1 MIHQRLPGLDL
12 LRALAIVWV
21 MAYHLSS
28 SVAGLPALAESGWMG
43 VDLFFVLSGFLIGG
57 QVCAALQDPGG
68 PRWRRYLL
76 RRALRV
82 LPAYLAVL
90 ALYLCFPAWR
100 ESPGLAPAWQFL
112 SFTANIF
119 PDYLHYRAFSHAWSL
134 CVEEHFYLL
143 LPLAAGLLAR
153 RPSLRKTALFALA
166 VLLGGILLRAWAWQT
181 EVAPYAAV
189 SAGPGAFLL
198 RYVEHIYN
206 PTWARL
212 DGLLAG
218 AVLGALRVFR
228 PRCWAWMTAR
238 GWPFLAGGL
247 ALVALAARLYDGV
260 QVGAAGAV
268 LGFPLLALGFAGVLV
283 GMASPRT
290 LPGRVAL
297 PGARTV
303 ATLAFSLYLTHKA
316 VFHLVDGQL
325 GDWLAQ
331 SAPLAV
337 AAHAAAAL
345 AVAALLHFAVERP
358 GLGLRERLEGQ
369 RMLGQRDRHDI
380 AEAGQGRDEGQGAG
394 ARAAAALE
402 RD

>member
-1 MIHQRLPGLDL
+1 MIRQRLPGLDL
-12 LRALAIVWV
+12 LRALAIAWV

-28 SVAGLPALAESGWMG
+28 SVPGLPALAELGWMG
-43 VDLFFVLSGFLIGG
+43 VDLFFVLSGFLVGG
-57 QVCAALQDPGG
+57 QVCAALRDPGG

-90 ALYLCFPAWR
+90 ALYLAVPAWR

-112 SFTANIF
+112 SFTANLF

-153 RPSLRKTALFALA
+153 RPGVRNTALFAPA
-166 VLLGGILLRAWAWQT
+166 VLVGGMLLRAWAWHA
-181 EVAPYAAV
+181 EVAPYAGV
-189 SAGPGAFLL
+189 SAGPDAFLL

-228 PRCWAWMTAR
+228 PRCWAWMMAR
-238 GWPFLAGGL
+238 GWPFLAAGL

-260 QVGAAGAV
+260 QVGVAGAV
-268 LGFPLLALGFAGVLV
+268 FGFPLLALGFAGVLV

-290 LPGRVAL
+290 LPGRAAL
-297 PGARTV
+297 PGAHAV
-303 ATLAFSLYLTHKA
+303 ATLAFCLYLTHKA
-316 VFHLVDGQL
+316 VFHLVDEQA
-325 GDWLAQ
+325 GDWLAH
-331 SAPLAV
+331 SAPLAPAV
-337 AAHAAAAL
+337 HAAAAL

-358 GLGLRERLEGQ
+358 GLRLRDRLEGQ
-369 RMLGQRDRHDI
+369 RVLGQRDRHDV
-380 AEAGQGRDEGQGAG
+380 AEAGQGGGEGQAAG